1 MKFSHHVCI
10 FSEDILCIFNSNKL
24 LIISYFASIAI
35 YGGFARN
42 CVAKTMEDNL
52 ENEYI
57 VTDENGCATDPT
69 IFGEWQQDHET
80 QSLMASFNAFKFP
93 SSDNIRFQ
101 CNIRVCFGRCQPV
114 NIYLI
119 IIIIFYAIHPNEIN
133 KIYLIIIKYQF

>member
-1 MKFSHHVCI
+1 LNF
-10 FSEDILCIFNSNKL
+10 IFNNIYVTFIFIITFTNIFYSCY
-24 LIISYFASIAI
+24 LIKYEYKCGNIAAI

-69 IFGEWQQDHET
+69 IFGEWEQNPDT

-114 NIYLI
+114 SICTL
-119 IIIIFYAIHPNEIN
+119 
-133 KIYLIIIKYQF
+133 

>member
-1 MKFSHHVCI
+1 MNNV
-10 FSEDILCIFNSNKL
+10 
-24 LIISYFASIAI
+24 AAI

-69 IFGEWQQDHET
+69 IFGEWEQNPDT

-114 NIYLI
+114 SIRISNSIVI
-119 IIIIFYAIHPNEIN
+119 ISNASL
-133 KIYLIIIKYQF
+133 KITSG